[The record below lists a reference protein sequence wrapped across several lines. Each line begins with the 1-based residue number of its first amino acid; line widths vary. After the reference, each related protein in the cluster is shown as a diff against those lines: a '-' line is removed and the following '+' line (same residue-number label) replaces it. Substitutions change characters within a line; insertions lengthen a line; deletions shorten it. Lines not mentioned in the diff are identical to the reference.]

1 MIELNRKK
9 IIHLLENRENFF
21 SPKYKIIKVNGP
33 LNPNLI
39 WGQAKQWKIYKLET
53 LNYS

>member
-9 IIHLLENRENFF
+9 TIPLLEDREIFF

-33 LNPNLI
+33 LSPNPI